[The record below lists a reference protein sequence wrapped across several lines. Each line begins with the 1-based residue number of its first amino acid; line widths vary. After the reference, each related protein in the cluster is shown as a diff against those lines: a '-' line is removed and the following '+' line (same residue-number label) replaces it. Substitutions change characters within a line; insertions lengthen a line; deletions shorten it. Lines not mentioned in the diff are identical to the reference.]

1 MENIELTLEH
11 KKTLIKIAR
20 ESIAS
25 AVNGNMAPEYK
36 IDDTILNTMC
46 GAFVTLH
53 TDGNLRGCIGN
64 ITAETPLWKTIR
76 NMAIESALRDPRFP
90 SVSPWELESVNIEI
104 SVLSPLKR
112 INNLEEIE
120 VGKHGLFIKEGFYQG
135 LLLPQVATDYG
146 WNRIQFLEQTC
157 YKAGLS
163 KNCYRQGDCEIFIFS
178 AIVFGEKDLEKH
190 RLDK

>member
-20 ESIAS
+20 ESITS
-25 AVNGNMAPEYK
+25 AVNGNMVPEYK
-36 IDDTILNTMC
+36 IDDAILNTMC

-64 ITAETPLWKTIR
+64 TTAKIPLWETIR
-76 NMAIESALRDPRFP
+76 NMAMESALRDPRFP
-90 SVSPWELESVNIEI
+90 SVSPRELENIDIEI

-120 VGKHGLFIKEGFYQG
+120 VGKHGLFIKKGFYQG
-135 LLLPQVATDYG
+135 LLLPQVATDYK

-163 KNCYRQGDCEIFIFS
+163 KNCYKQETTEIFIFS

>member
-25 AVNGNMAPEYK
+25 AVNGNMTPEYK
-36 IDDTILNTMC
+36 IDATILNTMC

-64 ITAETPLWKTIR
+64 ITAETPLWETIR
-76 NMAIESALRDPRFP
+76 NMAIEAALRDPRFP
-90 SVSPWELESVNIEI
+90 SVSPRELKSVNIEI

-135 LLLPQVATDYG
+135 LLLPQVATDYR

-157 YKAGLS
+157 YKAGLN
-163 KNCYRQGDCEIFIFS
+163 KDCYKQETTEIFIFS

-190 RLDK
+190 QSDK

>member
-64 ITAETPLWKTIR
+64 ITAETPLWETIR

-90 SVSPWELESVNIEI
+90 SISPYELESVDIEI
-104 SVLSPLKR
+104 SVLSPLKE
-112 INNLEEIE
+112 IKNLEEIK

-163 KNCYRQGDCEIFIFS
+163 KNCYKQETTEIFIFS

-190 RLDK
+190 RSDK

>member
-25 AVNGNMAPEYK
+25 TVNGNMAPEYK
-36 IDDTILNTMC
+36 IDDATLNTMC

-64 ITAETPLWKTIR
+64 ITAETPLWETIR
-76 NMAIESALRDPRFP
+76 NMATESALRDPRFP
-90 SVSPWELESVNIEI
+90 SVSPRELESVDIEI
-104 SVLSPLKR
+104 SVLSPLKE
-112 INNLEEIE
+112 IKNLEEIK
-120 VGKHGLFIKEGFYQG
+120 VGKHGLFIKEGFYHG

-178 AIVFGEKDLEKH
+178 AIVFGEKDLEK
-190 RLDK
+190 

>member
-1 MENIELTLEH
+1 MELTLEH

-36 IDDTILNTMC
+36 IDDAILNTMC

-53 TDGNLRGCIGN
+53 TDSNLRGCIGN
-64 ITAETPLWKTIR
+64 ITAETPLWETIR
-76 NMAIESALRDPRFP
+76 NMAVESALRDPRFP
-90 SVSPWELESVNIEI
+90 SVSPWELESINIEI

-163 KNCYRQGDCEIFIFS
+163 KNCYKQGDREIFIFS

-190 RLDK
+190 QLDK

>member
-25 AVNGNMAPEYK
+25 AVNGNIVPEYK
-36 IDDTILNTMC
+36 IDDAILNTMC

-64 ITAETPLWKTIR
+64 ITAKIPLWETIS
-76 NMAIESALRDPRFP
+76 NMAMESALRDPRFP
-90 SVSPWELESVNIEI
+90 SVSPWELENIDIEI

-120 VGKHGLFIKEGFYQG
+120 VGKHGLFIKKGFYQG
-135 LLLPQVATDYG
+135 LLLPQVATDYK

-157 YKAGLS
+157 CKAGLN
-163 KNCYRQGDCEIFIFS
+163 KDCYKQVTTEIFIFS

-190 RLDK
+190 RSDK